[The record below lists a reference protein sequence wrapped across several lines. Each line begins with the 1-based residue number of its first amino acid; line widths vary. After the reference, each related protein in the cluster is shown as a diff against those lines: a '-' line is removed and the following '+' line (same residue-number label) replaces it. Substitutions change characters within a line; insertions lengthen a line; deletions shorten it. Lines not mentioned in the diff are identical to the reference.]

1 MKKLRRFLN
10 SWPALLLFLG
20 GPMAILLMWPSGK
33 EAWIRWVL
41 AAPFLVVCLWVVWA
55 APKDSDD

>member
-55 APKDSDD
+55 AP